1 MFAVCLACRTTI
13 PDASCSIYREKAV
26 PASDWEKVVGWARF
40 MQIILN
46 KEVRLKQQQEQQK
59 LPAAEEAVMPAQRQP
74 SPASECKLKP
84 IRFVRTPPQ
93 CLVPQVPHAA
103 AQLSGP
109 LNDKS
114 SAALLIQPGLRSVT
128 AS

>member
-1 MFAVCLACRTTI
+1 
-13 PDASCSIYREKAV
+13 
-26 PASDWEKVVGWARF
+26 

-59 LPAAEEAVMPAQRQP
+59 LPAAEEAQRQP
-74 SPASECKLKP
+74 SPASERKLKP
-84 IRFVRTPPQ
+84 IRFVLTPPQ
-93 CLVPQVPHAA
+93 CFVSKVPHAA

-109 LNDKS
+109 FSDKS
-114 SAALLIQPGLRSVT
+114 SAALLIWPGLRSVT

>member
-1 MFAVCLACRTTI
+1 MRSCRPCSYTVCLACRTSI

-59 LPAAEEAVMPAQRQP
+59 LPAAEEAAMPAQRQP
-74 SPASECKLKP
+74 SPACERKLKP
-84 IRFVRTPPQ
+84 IRFFLTSPP
-93 CLVPQVPHAA
+93 CFVPQVPHAA
-103 AQLSGP
+103 AQLS
-109 LNDKS
+109 
-114 SAALLIQPGLRSVT
+114 ALSMTSHELLS
-128 AS
+128 

>member
-1 MFAVCLACRTTI
+1 
-13 PDASCSIYREKAV
+13 
-26 PASDWEKVVGWARF
+26 

-74 SPASECKLKP
+74 SPASESKLKP
-84 IRFVRTPPQ
+84 IRFVLPRPQ
-93 CLVPQVPHAA
+93 CFVSRVPHAA
-103 AQLSGP
+103 AQLNGP
-109 LNDKS
+109 FDDKS
-114 SAALLIQPGLRSVT
+114 SAAALIWPGLRSVT